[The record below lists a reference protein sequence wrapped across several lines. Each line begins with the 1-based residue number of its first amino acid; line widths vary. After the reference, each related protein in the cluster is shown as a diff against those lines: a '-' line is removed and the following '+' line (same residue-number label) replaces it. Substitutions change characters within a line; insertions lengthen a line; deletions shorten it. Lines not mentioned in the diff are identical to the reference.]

1 MKLSKKQQ
9 KNISMFFR
17 TFLKSRSTC
26 GYFDQKDDPHR
37 YVFPKL
43 QTEKDVV
50 M

>member
-1 MKLSKKQQ
+1 MKLSKKQP
-9 KNISMFFR
+9 KKISIFFC
-17 TFLKSRSTC
+17 TFLKSRSNF
-26 GYFDQKDDPHR
+26 GYFDKKDDPHR